1 MDAIY
6 RILSVNLFIG
16 SIFVRFTGISLR
28 NKYGDNRLP
37 DNASP
42 IIAGGG
48 IGVKIPLGPILFRV
62 DTAWDINPNGY
73 SRPQYYISI
82 GTDW

>member
-1 MDAIY
+1 MVA
-6 RILSVNLFIG
+6 SVQLIFEFPPPPQNPQTNLIG
-16 SIFVRFTGISLR
+16 PF
-28 NKYGDNRLP
+28 
-37 DNASP
+37 
-42 IIAGGG
+42 IAGGG